1 MNPRR
6 LRSSAVR
13 LVKYWRRKTTR
24 QCSAKVVCCNRSTR
38 MQPLDA
44 IATETLLP
52 AIEQRARDARFP
64 ARGAHAD
71 RDRAPND
78 LYSIPCMLSSRVIA
92 PPPHR
97 GSLAGVLTLGK
108 VGQVVLISLRLKCQH

>member
-52 AIEQRARDARFP
+52 AIEQRARDARFL
-64 ARGAHAD
+64 ARGAHAE

-78 LYSIPCMLSSRVIA
+78 LYSHPLYAFVEGHRSSSPQGFPC
-92 PPPHR
+92 R
-97 GSLAGVLTLGK
+97 GTHSGK
-108 VGQVVLISLRLKCQH
+108 GRAVVLISLRLKCQH

>member
-13 LVKYWRRKTTR
+13 LVKYWRRTTTR

-52 AIEQRARDARFP
+52 AIEQRARDARFL

-78 LYSIPCMLSSRVIA
+78 FR
-92 PPPHR
+92 R
-97 GSLAGVLTLGK
+97 GSSLLLPTGVPLPGY
-108 VGQVVLISLRLKCQH
+108 SLWER

>member
-13 LVKYWRRKTTR
+13 LVKYWRRTTTR

-44 IATETLLP
+44 IATEMLLP
-52 AIEQRARDARFP
+52 AIEQRARDARFL

-78 LYSIPCMLSSRVIA
+78 LYSHPLGSSLLLPTGV
-92 PPPHR
+92 PLL
-97 GSLAGVLTLGK
+97 GYSLWE
-108 VGQVVLISLRLKCQH
+108 R